1 MPRWTDILKANST
14 LIMGVLNVT
23 PDSFSDGGRFLGIDA
38 AIEHATQMARDGAG
52 IIDVG
57 GQSTRPGAKPLSVG
71 EELGRVKPVVERLV
85 RKIDVPISIDTFQ
98 PEVADECLQAGAAII
113 NDVCGLRDPR
123 MIAVAAR
130 HQAPVVLMHMLGTPM
145 TMQKEINYQD
155 VVEDLKTFFGQRT
168 RAAAAGGLR
177 EIMIDPGIGFGKTA
191 DHNLQLLGRL
201 AEFKELGYPVL
212 VGASRKSFIGKITG
226 LPVEERLEGTI
237 AATVAAAL
245 NGADAVRVHDVAE
258 CKRALLIT
266 DAIKRR
272 RS

>member
-1 MPRWTDILKANST
+1 MPRWTDILKTDST

-23 PDSFSDGGRFLGIDA
+23 PDSFSDGGRFLGFDA
-38 AIEHATQMARDGAG
+38 AIEHAKQMVRDGADV
-52 IIDVG
+52 IDVG
-57 GQSTRPGAKPLSVG
+57 GQSTRPGAVPLTVK

-85 RKIDVPISIDTFQ
+85 REIDVPISIDTFQ
-98 PEVADECLQAGAAII
+98 SGVADECLQLGATII

-130 HQAPVVLMHMLGTPM
+130 HQAPVVLMHMLGMPL
-145 TMQKEINYQD
+145 TMQQEISYRD
-155 VVEDLKTFFGQRT
+155 VVVDLKTFFQQRT
-168 RAAAAGGLR
+168 RAAEEGGVR
-177 EIMIDPGIGFGKTA
+177 EIMIDPGIGFGKTV

-201 AEFKELGYPVL
+201 GEFKELGYPIL

-226 LPVEERLEGTI
+226 LPTEERLEGTI
-237 AATVAAAL
+237 ASTVAAAI

-258 CKRALLIT
+258 CKRALQIT
-266 DAIKRR
+266 DAIQGA